1 MMENITSKLVKEI
14 IKKQKISQ
22 KELCQKTGISE
33 SARSKYLNSDKSLRA
48 DVIAKL
54 ANALNV
60 DFNYLL
66 GQSKPNTYSTCRSV
80 LLARGGEKLTDEEKK
95 DLINL
100 ILSK

>member
-1 MMENITSKLVKEI
+1 MENITGKLVKEI

-66 GQSKPNTYSTCRSV
+66 GQSKPNTYSPCRSV